1 MKLFSLKTIGIIS
14 MLSLVA
20 AVLIAQA
27 VPQPAAERSWHWIKF
42 FGQTVQVYGAELPDG
57 RIRYWDID
65 KSRIAPSVKERDA
78 TDQPPIIPPGLT
90 PVHPSPQSDGGPV
103 TRNYGIAIDKLA
115 SDTRT
120 IRASDP
126 ETLDRVI
133 EQARKKPSCPDD
145 DSDKDPAPAFVP
157 PPSGNG
163 DLIAYGVA
171 CALGIAAAVVL
182 MTNKNASP
190 K

>member
-1 MKLFSLKTIGIIS
+1 MTVFSAFTGAALPDRADVVIIGAGIMGCATAYYLAKRGIK
-14 MLSLVA
+14 
-20 AVLIAQA
+20 AVL
-27 VPQPAAERSWHWIKF
+27 
-42 FGQTVQVYGAELPDG
+42 
-57 RIRYWDID
+57 ID

-78 TDQPPIIPPGLT
+78 ADQPPIIPPGLT